1 MKKLSLL
8 ILLLASSVQIALA
21 INIEGIILDKETN
34 LPIRDAVLLAL
45 SNNKVMA
52 SANSNAKGEF
62 KITLK
67 KGKMI
72 HLEVVKN
79 GYKTESADVEINQAF
94 IEAAPFITIKLEPRT
109 TSKDNST
116 ANENTTGIN
125 MENIGKLSDLPD
137 GYKIIEAVPI
147 KEREQKKSGF
157 NVREEVKDQ
166 TTNVNVDVLKTE
178 YNKPLDTD
186 VLDPNHNFTTSYYKD
201 GAIYY
206 NVAKAYLSN
215 DVKEIL
221 KGIALRLKN
230 DNETSLKLS
239 AYSDA
244 DKELKIDE
252 FICKMRIE
260 EIVNLLMNE
269 GVDFAQLD
277 INIYGH
283 QLLKN
288 NCIEGSNCTE
298 KQHQE
303 NRKVELTFLK

>member
-1 MKKLSLL
+1 MKKLGL
-8 ILLLASSVQIALA
+8 ILLLLVLAFTAKA
-21 INIEGIILDKETN
+21 INIEGVILDKETN

-62 KITLK
+62 KIILK

-94 IEAAPFITIKLEPRT
+94 IDAAPYITIKLETRT
-109 TSKDNST
+109 ADKKTDLSIEKPNDAS
-116 ANENTTGIN
+116 
-125 MENIGKLSDLPD
+125 MENIGNLSELPE

-147 KEREQKKSGF
+147 KEREQKSSGF
-157 NVREEVKDQ
+157 NVRQEVKDQ

-178 YNKPLDTD
+178 YNKEHNTES
-186 VLDPNHNFTTSYYKD
+186 LDPNHNFITSFYKD

-206 NVAKAYLSN
+206 NVAKAYLSK
-215 DVKEIL
+215 DVKDIV

-230 DNETSLKLS
+230 DPETNLRLS

-244 DKELKIDE
+244 DKEIKIDE

-260 EIVNLLMNE
+260 EIVSLLIDE

-288 NCIEGSNCTE
+288 NCGKDSDCTDE
-298 KQHQE
+298 QHQE